1 VAAEYGININV
12 RTKDE
17 KLKVLQKSLT
27 TTERKVKSLQKE
39 LDQLSKKTGKGP
51 GSGGP
56 FSKDA
61 IAKAKELTQKTK
73 EAQIAFER
81 YTKGLLNYEGA
92 NRKGIASTRAL
103 AERMKELAA
112 SSGIT
117 SQKFELFTQGATKLN
132 FSAQI
137 KSLQRFN
144 ESAKIT
150 ASTFSAMGSK
160 NVAGVTGFSN
170 ADISTLLNITPANT
184 ISAIERY
191 LDTLTGVRKQ
201 LDITGN
207 EYKDVTGRIKEM
219 NKALEEQR
227 NLLRENT
234 KQEKI
239 GRQMRSEARDI
250 RQRIA
255 ESPAGRLRRLRRG
268 RTAEDRRIR
277 NQVGSSALIGGAFPL
292 LFGQGL
298 AASAGG
304 FAGGAGGGIIG
315 GQAGF
320 ALSLVGTQVGA
331 QFDKLAQSAMEL
343 GKALRNPIE
352 NIDLLIQ
359 KLGAANTPFADTV
372 ATLKSLGLEAVA
384 AQQVLDQFNKTFG
397 TNKQTLDS
405 LSEESIRFEN
415 ELQKLGTGM
424 AMFVAGPLTF
434 FLEKLNR
441 ALGFQTVS
449 GLKTEAQS
457 QAVKEARAKA
467 NTFNQPGGKKTGN
480 PFLDFFGSGADLFME
495 SFSKE
500 GEFRDRPEVK
510 ARAFE
515 IFEQEMN
522 KIGLGGTEGTRNFA
536 NEDLQKLIKE
546 RRDFELSTLQSQLE
560 IQQKSLTFRNEDLD
574 VLKKRIDLA
583 KINEQITVK
592 EKNLSGLL
600 TNEARNQVQFELD
613 KLNIQKQIS
622 QELLDQS
629 IIMADPVQAALVD
642 LNKEMEKFNDMRFQ
656 AVEFAKAFSGA
667 FENSFK
673 GIIKGTMSIQDAFRN
688 MFMRIA
694 DHFLDMAAQMMANS
708 LQRGILGMFGNAFMG
723 GLGGGGATL
732 SDSTL
737 SGINQYSN
745 PVSSA
750 GLSMSSFANGGSPP
764 VGRPSLVGER
774 GPELFVPNSAGT
786 IIPNHQLGGMGSMNI
801 VVNVDA
807 SGSSVEGDEEN
818 GRELGRMISVAIQSE
833 LIKQKRPGGLLT

>member
-1 VAAEYGININV
+1 MAAEYGININV

-17 KLKVLQKSLT
+17 QLK
-27 TTERKVKSLQKE
+27 RLQKE
-39 LDQLSKKTGKGP
+39 LNKTDATVKKLANSLERIEKKGKA
-51 GSGGP
+51 GSGRPGGP
-56 FSKDA
+56 FSAEA
-61 IAKAKELTQKTK
+61 IAKRKELAKATK
-73 EAQIAFER
+73 EAAKTFEE
-81 YTKGLLNYEGA
+81 YTRGALNFDGA
-92 NRKGIASTRAL
+92 NRKGITSTREL
-103 AERMKELAA
+103 ATRMKDVAA
-112 SSGIT
+112 SAGIT
-117 SQKFELFTQGATKLN
+117 SKKFELFTQGATKFN

-150 ASTFSAMGSK
+150 ASTFGAMGSK
-160 NVAGVTGFSN
+160 NVPGVTGFSN
-170 ADISTLLNITPANT
+170 ADISTLLNFTPANT
-184 ISAIERY
+184 INAIERY

-201 LDITGN
+201 LDFTEK
-207 EYKDVTGRIKEM
+207 EYGDVTARIKEM
-219 NKALEEQR
+219 NKELEKQR
-227 NLLRENT
+227 TLLRDSNKE
-234 KQEKI
+234 EKS
-239 GRQMRSEARDI
+239 MRISRKDRFDARDI
-250 RQRIA
+250 SRRIA
-255 ESPAGRLRRLRRG
+255 ESPGGRFRRFMRG

-304 FAGGAGGGIIG
+304 FAGGAGGGLLG
-315 GQAGF
+315 GQFGF
-320 ALSLVGTQVGA
+320 ALSLVGTQLGA

-343 GKALRNPIE
+343 GKALRDPIE

-372 ATLKSLGLEAVA
+372 ATLKTLGLEAVA
-384 AQQVLDQFNKTFG
+384 AQTVLDQFNKTFG

-434 FLEKLNR
+434 FLEKINR

-449 GLKTEAQS
+449 GLRKEAQS
-457 QAVKEARAKA
+457 QAVKEARAQRNQA
-467 NTFNQPGGKKTGN
+467 NRKGGAEPTGN
-480 PFLDFFGSGADLFME
+480 FLLDLFNATLGPGVAN
-495 SFSKE
+495 FTE
-500 GEFRDRPEVK
+500 GKIRNEIDTE

-515 IFEQEMN
+515 IFEKKMN
-522 KIGLGGTEGTRNFA
+522 EIGLGGTEGTRNFA

-546 RRDFELSTLQSQLE
+546 RRDFELSTLTSQLD

-600 TNEARNQVQFELD
+600 TDEARNQVQFELD
-613 KLNIQKQIS
+613 KLNIQRQIS
-622 QELLDQS
+622 EELLNQS

-673 GIIKGTMSIQDAFRN
+673 GIIKGTMSVQDAFRS

-708 LQRGILGMFGNAFMG
+708 LQRGILGLFGNMFTSG
-723 GLGGGGATL
+723 GNDLLSNAGFTAATPGEVTMA
-732 SDSTL
+732 DF
-737 SGINQYSN
+737 NR
-745 PVSSA
+745 
-750 GLSMSSFANGGSPP
+750 ANGGP
-764 VGRPSLVGER
+764 VRGGSSYIVGER
-774 GPELFVPNSAGT
+774 GPEMFTPGVSGMIT
-786 IIPNHQLGGMGSMNI
+786 PNHALGGSTNI

-807 SGSSVEGDEEN
+807 SGSSVQGDEDSS
-818 GRELGRMISVAIQSE
+818 RELGRLISVAVQSE
-833 LIKQKRPGGLLT
+833 LIQQKRPGGLLA

>member
-1 VAAEYGININV
+1 MAAEYGININV

-17 KLKVLQKSLT
+17 QLVKLQKNLTAADRQVKSLT
-27 TTERKVKSLQKE
+27 KE

-56 FSKDA
+56 FSNAA
-61 IAKAKELTQKTK
+61 IAKTKELAEATK
-73 EAQIAFER
+73 LAQHNFEK
-81 YTKGLLNYEGA
+81 YTRGLLNSESA
-92 NRKGIASTRAL
+92 NRKGIVSTREL
-103 AERMKELAA
+103 ATRMKDVAA
-112 SSGIT
+112 SVGIT
-117 SQKFELFTQGATKLN
+117 NEKFALFTAGFTKLN
-132 FSAQI
+132 FSAQL

-150 ASTFSAMGSK
+150 ASTFGAMGSK
-160 NVAGVTGFSN
+160 NVPGVTGFSN
-170 ADISTLLNITPANT
+170 ADISTLLNFAPANT

-201 LDITGN
+201 LDISEK

-234 KQEKI
+234 KEGKI
-239 GRQMRSEARDI
+239 SRQMRSEARDI

-255 ESPAGRLRRLRRG
+255 ERPGGRFRRFMRG

-384 AQQVLDQFNKTFG
+384 AQTVLDQFNKTFG

-449 GLKTEAQS
+449 GLKTEAQA
-457 QAVKEARAKA
+457 QAVKEARLQRGQA
-467 NTFNQPGGKKTGN
+467 NVSGGAKTGN
-480 PFLDFFGSGADLFME
+480 PFIDFFKPGLDLFR
-495 SFSKE
+495 E
-500 GEFRDRPEVK
+500 GKIRDDIDVE
-510 ARAFE
+510 ARAAE
-515 IFEQEMN
+515 IFEKKMN
-522 KIGLGGTEGTRNFA
+522 EIGLGGTEGTRNFA

-546 RRDFELSTLQSQLE
+546 RRDFELSTLQSQLD

-600 TNEARNQVQFELD
+600 TDEARNQVQFELD

-622 QELLDQS
+622 EELLNQS
-629 IIMADPVQAALVD
+629 IIMADPVQAALVN

-673 GIIKGTMSIQDAFRN
+673 GIIKGTMSVQDAFRN

-694 DHFLDMAAQMMANS
+694 DHFLDMAAQMMAAQIS
-708 LQRGILGMFGNAFMG
+708 RGFLGLFANAF
-723 GLGGGGATL
+723 GGGAT
-732 SDSTL
+732 DVFAGFNRGPTDPNTL
-737 SGINQYSN
+737 TM
-745 PVSSA
+745 A
-750 GLSMSSFANGGSPP
+750 SFANGGNPP

-807 SGSSVEGDEEN
+807 SGSSVEGDEEQ
-818 GRELGRMISVAIQSE
+818 GRELGRMISAAIQSE
-833 LIKQKRPGGLLT
+833 LIKQKRPGGMLA